1 MLDFHIAMLYEV
13 ETRTLKQHLKRNMT
27 RFPDD
32 FMFRLTETEW
42 KELITNCDNLGGA
55 KFSPATPYA
64 FTEQGVAMLSG
75 ILRSEKAISV
85 NIAVMR
91 AFVKLRELA
100 EDNGD
105 LKKKLDDLEMKYDKQ
120 FKIVFDA
127 LRELIVQKNEPRPE
141 IGFKKPQNR

>member
-1 MLDFHIAMLYEV
+1 MLDFHIASLYQV
-13 ETRTLKQHLKRNMT
+13 ETRTLKQQVKRNLN

-32 FMFRLTETEW
+32 FMFQLMQQER
-42 KELITNCDNLGGA
+42 KELITNCDSLGGA
-55 KFSPATPYA
+55 KFSPATPFA

-75 ILRSEKAISV
+75 ILRSERAISV

-91 AFVKLRELA
+91 AFVKLRELV
-100 EDNGD
+100 EDNKD
-105 LKKKLDDLEMKYDKQ
+105 IRNKLDELELKYDKQ

-141 IGFKKPQNR
+141 IGFKKRN